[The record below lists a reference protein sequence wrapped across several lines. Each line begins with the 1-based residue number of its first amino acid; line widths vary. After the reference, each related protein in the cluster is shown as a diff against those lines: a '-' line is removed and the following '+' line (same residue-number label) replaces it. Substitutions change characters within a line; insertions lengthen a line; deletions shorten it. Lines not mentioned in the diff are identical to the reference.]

1 MSEGD
6 GGNGVKT
13 NRACGTFH
21 YAYFLALEDFVEM
34 THEVELDLV
43 RLRVG
48 EGGKLGGGRENEGRF
63 GVGRH
68 VLQSLK
74 AEKDAYMR

>member
-6 GGNGVKT
+6 GGNGVRT
-13 NRACGTFH
+13 HRASGTLY
-21 YAYFLALEDFVEM
+21 YAYFLAFEDFIKV